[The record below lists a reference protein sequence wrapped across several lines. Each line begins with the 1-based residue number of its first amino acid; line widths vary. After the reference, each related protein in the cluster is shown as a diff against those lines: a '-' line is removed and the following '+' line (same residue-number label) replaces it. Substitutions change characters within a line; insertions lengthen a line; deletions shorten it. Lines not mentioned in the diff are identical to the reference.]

1 MSHSIFSA
9 CLYYVIVAVHE
20 CIMSLLLYMNVL
32 CHCCMYVSVTMY
44 VIVVH
49 VCTMSLL
56 PYMNVLCCCCTWLF
70 CVIVVVHV
78 VQTATT
84 GDLKEMET
92 KVKYLIQ
99 ETRWFINMKKISQ
112 DYEIVMK
119 DAIQRV
125 EGVMRRILYPKQ
137 HGDDPKVEVCVL
149 SFMVHLFVTIR

>member
-1 MSHSIFSA
+1 MSSLLYMSVLCRCCTCLHYVIVMYVCTMLLLYMSVLCHCYA
-9 CLYYVIVAVHE
+9 CLYYV
-20 CIMSLLLYMNVL
+20 
-32 CHCCMYVSVTMY
+32 
-44 VIVVH
+44 VIVH

-56 PYMNVLCCCCTWLF
+56 LYICF
-70 CVIVVVHV
+70 
-78 VQTATT
+78 QTATT

-137 HGDDPKVEVCVL
+137 HGDDPKVEVRVFLVSWCIH
-149 SFMVHLFVTIR
+149 S

>member
-1 MSHSIFSA
+1 MSLLLFMSVLCRRCCTCLYYVVVVVHVCTVSLLCMSVLCCYCT
-9 CLYYVIVAVHE
+9 CLYYVIV
-20 CIMSLLLYMNVL
+20 M
-32 CHCCMYVSVTMY
+32 
-44 VIVVH
+44 H

-56 PYMNVLCCCCTWLF
+56 LYICL
-70 CVIVVVHV
+70 
-78 VQTATT
+78 QTATT

-137 HGDDPKVEVCVL
+137 HGDDPKVEVRVFL
-149 SFMVHLFVTIR
+149 VSWYFHS